1 MTSKSLDLVIEE
13 AERIWRARYPK
24 RNISTYT
31 AQMQIG
37 ALLQQARCNL
47 KDRGVV
53 LA

>member
-1 MTSKSLDLVIEE
+1 MTKESFNLVVDE
-13 AERIWRARYPK
+13 AERMWRARYPN
-24 RNISTYT
+24 RRENTRT
-31 AQMQIG
+31 AQLQIG